1 MGGVQPQKLRL
12 HHPKIR
18 CEDFAMLGTR
28 LKLSRKACRPEKI
41 CENFWG
47 AYQGGFFLSSRVISK

>member
-28 LKLSRKACRPEKI
+28 LKLSRKACRPEKSARI
-41 CENFWG
+41 FG
-47 AYQGGFFLSSRVISK
+47 VPIKVDFF